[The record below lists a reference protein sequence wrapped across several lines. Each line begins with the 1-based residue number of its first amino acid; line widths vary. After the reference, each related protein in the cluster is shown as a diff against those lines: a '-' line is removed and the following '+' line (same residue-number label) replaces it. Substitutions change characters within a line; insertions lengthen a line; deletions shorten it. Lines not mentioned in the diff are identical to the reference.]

1 VVSLAG
7 WIPHKGREV
16 SSHQTIPMR

>member
-1 VVSLAG
+1 VVSLTG